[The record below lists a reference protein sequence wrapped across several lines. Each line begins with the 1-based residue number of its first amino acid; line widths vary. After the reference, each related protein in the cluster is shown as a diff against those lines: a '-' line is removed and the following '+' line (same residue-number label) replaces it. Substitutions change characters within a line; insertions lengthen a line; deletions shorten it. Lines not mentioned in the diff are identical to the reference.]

1 MAVLVLLP
9 SSLFAR
15 FHHALPNLPAV
26 SAADSPVVDRSVYD
40 PSDDA
45 PRVSAVKTGRLP
57 TKDGLCLR
65 ISTDLGDLHILTD
78 ASQEVSYRVSLESES
93 HDPNTENILREFS
106 LVARKV
112 PTGISIEGHAP
123 RHVIPGRL
131 QVSFYIHVPLN
142 YCLDIN
148 TMGGNIDVQNIE
160 GPVSLATA
168 GGNITVGRVGAGDPR
183 KRPLVGGSH
192 ASSDAFSV
200 KVEPASKTA
209 GRTAARLETQG
220 GHITIGDV
228 AGDLRATTAGGHITV
243 GNIEGDATLRTGGG
257 HIETGRVAGVSTL
270 DTGGGNIHVASA
282 GSSITASTGG
292 GLIDLGDA
300 AGAIRANTGGGA
312 VRIEHI
318 SGPAAVVASGG
329 SVFLRQVNAPLR
341 VSAATGGIT
350 AWFNDVEP
358 ESAVVAHGIRRGRGS
373 SQLTTGEGDITVYLP
388 RKLAL
393 TVDALVEQ
401 GAEHR
406 IVTDPS
412 LPLKVSYQDSPS
424 GVRAVHCEGDLNGGG
439 DVLHLKA
446 VSGNIVLRLGDS
458 DSRSSGAI
466 SEPGMHIFPGLPP
479 QPDWNSH
486 DQGDW
491 NDFDRE
497 GFIEEIHRRIQE
509 SWRGVVPID
518 AGELQKHLE
527 QSIAP
532 IYPEVARKAGIEGD
546 ITLRAYVSSEGRVTD
561 LKVLG
566 GPPILAHAAIDA
578 VQQWRYQPMRINGR
592 PANVVTTL
600 VVAFRLQ

>member
-1 MAVLVLLP
+1 MAVLALLP

-15 FHHALPNLPAV
+15 FHHALPNLPPV
-26 SAADSPVVDRSVYD
+26 SAADSPLVDRSVYD
-40 PSDDA
+40 PSEDA

-78 ASQEVSYRVSLESES
+78 ASQEVAYRVTLESES

-106 LVARKV
+106 VAARAI

-131 QVSFYIHVPLN
+131 QVSFDIHVPLN

-148 TMGGNIDVQNIE
+148 TLGGNIDVQNIE

-168 GGNITVGRVGAGDPR
+168 GGNITVGRVGAGDSR
-183 KRPLVGGSH
+183 KRPLLGGPH
-192 ASSDAFSV
+192 
-200 KVEPASKTA
+200 VEPASKTA

-282 GSSITASTGG
+282 GFSITANTGG
-292 GLIDLGDA
+292 GLIDLGNA
-300 AGAIRANTGGGA
+300 EGAIRANTGGGA

-350 AWFNDVEP
+350 AWFNDAEP
-358 ESAVVAHGIRRGRGS
+358 ESTVVAHGIRRGRGS
-373 SQLTTGEGDITVYLP
+373 SQLTSGEGDITVYLP

-406 IVTDPS
+406 IVADPS

-439 DVLHLKA
+439 EVLHLKA
-446 VSGNIVLRLGDS
+446 VSGNIVLRLGDP
-458 DSRSSGAI
+458 DARSSGAI
-466 SEPGMHIFPGLPP
+466 SEPGTHLVPGLPP
-479 QPDWNSH
+479 RQDWNSH

-491 NDFDRE
+491 SDFDHE

-527 QSIAP
+527 QSVAP
-532 IYPEVARKAGIEGD
+532 NYPEVARKAGIEGD

-566 GPPILAHAAIDA
+566 GPPILARAAIDA

>member
-1 MAVLVLLP
+1 MAVLALLP

-26 SAADSPVVDRSVYD
+26 SAADSPVVDRAVYD

-65 ISTDLGDLHILTD
+65 ISTDLGDLRILTD
-78 ASQEVSYRVSLESES
+78 ASQEVAYRVTLESES

-106 LVARKV
+106 VAARTI
-112 PTGISIEGHAP
+112 PTGISIEGHSP
-123 RHVIPGRL
+123 RYVVPGRL

-168 GGNITVGRVGAGDPR
+168 GGNITVRRVGAGDSR
-183 KRPLVGGSH
+183 KGPLPGG
-192 ASSDAFSV
+192 V
-200 KVEPASKTA
+200 QVA
-209 GRTAARLETQG
+209 GRTAARLETRG

-228 AGDLRATTAGGHITV
+228 AGDLRATTAGGHITA
-243 GNIEGDATLRTGGG
+243 GNIEGDATLHTGGG

-270 DTGGGNIHVASA
+270 DTGGGNIRVASA
-282 GSSITASTGG
+282 GSSITANTGG
-292 GLIDLGDA
+292 GLIDLGNA
-300 AGAIRANTGGGA
+300 EGAIRANTGGGA
-312 VRIEHI
+312 VRIEHF

-341 VSAATGGIT
+341 VSTATGGIT

-358 ESAVVAHGIRRGRGS
+358 ESTVVAHGIRRVRGS
-373 SQLTTGEGDITVYLP
+373 SQLTSGEGDITVYLP

-439 DVLHLKA
+439 EVLHLKA
-446 VSGNIVLRLGDS
+446 VSGNIVLRLGDP
-458 DSRSSGAI
+458 DSRSSAAF
-466 SEPGMHIFPGLPP
+466 SEPGMHVFPGPP
-479 QPDWNSH
+479 ARPDWNSH
-486 DQGDW
+486 DQGAW
-491 NDFDRE
+491 NDFDHE

-561 LKVLG
+561 VKVLG
-566 GPPILAHAAIDA
+566 GPPILARAAIEA

-592 PANVVTTL
+592 PANLVTTL

>member
-1 MAVLVLLP
+1 MAVLALLP
-9 SSLFAR
+9 SSSFAR
-15 FHHALPNLPAV
+15 FHHSLPNLL
-26 SAADSPVVDRSVYD
+26 SAGDADSPVVDRSIYD
-40 PSDDA
+40 PIDDA

-65 ISTDLGDLHILTD
+65 ISTDVGDLHILTD
-78 ASQEVSYRVSLESES
+78 ASQEVAYRVTLESES
-93 HDPNTENILREFS
+93 HDSNTENILREFS
-106 LVARKV
+106 VAARKI

-123 RHVIPGRL
+123 RHAIPGRL
-131 QVSFYIHVPLN
+131 QVSFDIHVPLN

-160 GPVSLATA
+160 GPVALATA
-168 GGNITVGRVGAGDPR
+168 GGNITVGRVGAGD
-183 KRPLVGGSH
+183 SN
-192 ASSDAFSV
+192 
-200 KVEPASKTA
+200 TA

-228 AGDLRATTAGGHITV
+228 AGDLRATTAGGHITA

-282 GSSITASTGG
+282 GFSITANTGG
-292 GLIDLGDA
+292 GLIDLGNA
-300 AGAIRANTGGGA
+300 EGAIRANTGGGA
-312 VRIEHI
+312 VRIEHF

-329 SVFLRQVNAPLR
+329 NVFLRQVNAPLR

-358 ESAVVAHGIRRGRGS
+358 DSRVVARGIRRGRGS
-373 SQLTTGEGDITVYLP
+373 SQLTSGEGDITVYLP

-401 GAEHR
+401 GSEHR

-439 DVLHLKA
+439 EVLHLKA
-446 VSGNIVLRLGDS
+446 VSGNIVLRLGDP
-458 DSRSSGAI
+458 DSGTSAAF
-466 SEPGMHIFPGLPP
+466 SESGMHIFPGLPP
-479 QPDWNSH
+479 RPDWNPH

-491 NDFDRE
+491 NDFDHE

-518 AGELQKHLE
+518 AGELQKYLE

-532 IYPEVARKAGIEGD
+532 LYPEVARKAGIEGN

-566 GPPILAHAAIDA
+566 GPPILARAAIEA

>member
-1 MAVLVLLP
+1 MAVLALLP
-9 SSLFAR
+9 SSLLAHFR
-15 FHHALPNLPAV
+15 HALPNLPAV
-26 SAADSPVVDRSVYD
+26 SAADSPLVDRSVYD
-40 PSDDA
+40 PADEA

-78 ASQEVSYRVSLESES
+78 ASQEVSYRVTLESES
-93 HDPNTENILREFS
+93 HDPNTENLLREFS
-106 LVARKV
+106 VAARQI

-131 QVSFYIHVPLN
+131 QVSFDIHVPLI

-148 TMGGNIDVQNIE
+148 TLGGNIDVQNIE

-168 GGNITVGRVGAGDPR
+168 GGNITAGRVGAGDSR
-183 KRPLVGGSH
+183 KLPLVGGPH
-192 ASSDAFSV
+192 ASSDTSSV

-243 GNIEGDATLRTGGG
+243 GNIEGDATLHTGGG

-282 GSSITASTGG
+282 GFSITANTGG
-292 GLIDLGDA
+292 GLIDLGNA
-300 AGAIRANTGGGA
+300 EGAIRANTGGGA

-358 ESAVVAHGIRRGRGS
+358 ESTVVAHGIRRGRGS
-373 SQLTTGEGDITVYLP
+373 SQLTSGEGDITVYLP

-439 DVLHLKA
+439 EVLHLKA
-446 VSGNIVLRLGDS
+446 VSGNIVLRLGDP
-458 DSRSSGAI
+458 DSRSSGEI
-466 SEPGMHIFPGLPP
+466 SEPGMHVFPGLPP
-479 QPDWNSH
+479 RPDWNSH

-491 NDFDRE
+491 NDFDHE

-532 IYPEVARKAGIEGD
+532 NYPEVARKAGIEGD

-561 LKVLG
+561 VKVLG
-566 GPPILAHAAIDA
+566 GPPILARAAIDA

>member
-1 MAVLVLLP
+1 MAVLALLP
-9 SSLFAR
+9 SSLLAR
-15 FHHALPNLPAV
+15 FHHALPYLPSV

-45 PRVSAVKTGRLP
+45 QRVSAVKTGRLP

-65 ISTDLGDLHILTD
+65 ISTDLGDLHVLTD
-78 ASQEVSYRVSLESES
+78 ASQEVAYRVTLESES
-93 HDPNTENILREFS
+93 HDLNTENILREFS
-106 LVARKV
+106 VAARKI

-131 QVSFYIHVPLN
+131 QVSFEIHVPLN
-142 YCLDIN
+142 YCIDIN

-168 GGNITVGRVGAGDPR
+168 GGNITVGRVGAGDSR
-183 KRPLVGGSH
+183 KRPFPGGAH
-192 ASSDAFSV
+192 
-200 KVEPASKTA
+200 VEPASKAA

-228 AGDLRATTAGGHITV
+228 AGDLHATTAGGHITV
-243 GNIEGDATLRTGGG
+243 GNIEGDATLHTGGG

-282 GSSITASTGG
+282 GSSITANTGG
-292 GLIDLGDA
+292 GLIDLGNA

-312 VRIEHI
+312 VRIEHF
-318 SGPAAVVASGG
+318 SGPADVVASGG

-350 AWFNDVEP
+350 AWFNNAEP
-358 ESAVVAHGIRRGRGS
+358 ESRVVARGRRGS
-373 SQLTTGEGDITVYLP
+373 SQLTSGEGDITVYLP

-424 GVRAVHCEGDLNGGG
+424 GIRGVHCEGDLNGGG
-439 DVLHLKA
+439 EVLHLKA
-446 VSGNIVLRLGDS
+446 VSGNIVLRLGDP
-458 DSRSSGAI
+458 DSRSSAAG
-466 SEPGMHIFPGLPP
+466 SEPGVHVFTGLTPR
-479 QPDWNSH
+479 PDWNPH
-486 DQGDW
+486 DPGDW
-491 NDFDRE
+491 NGFDHE

-509 SWRGVVPID
+509 SWQGVVPID

-527 QSIAP
+527 QSVAP
-532 IYPEVARKAGIEGD
+532 NYPEVARTAGIEGD

-566 GPPILAHAAIDA
+566 GPPILARAAIDA
-578 VQQWRYQPMRINGR
+578 VQQWRYQPVRINGR